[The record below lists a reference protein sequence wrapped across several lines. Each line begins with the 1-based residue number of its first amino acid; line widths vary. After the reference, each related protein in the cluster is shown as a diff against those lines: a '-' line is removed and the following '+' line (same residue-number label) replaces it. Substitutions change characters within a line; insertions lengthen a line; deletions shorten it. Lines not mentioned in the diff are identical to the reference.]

1 MPVRNDPNGEPF
13 DYTDDNGVTTF
24 EEAWDQFKMNDSS
37 NFVDFHPLAV
47 LALMLMIFILHI
59 PASSCI
65 LKLKL
70 KSKRFSTLVPW
81 GFYTL
86 ISPPL
91 HYDWEF
97 FYRENYEQD
106 SFLMCWKR

>member
-1 MPVRNDPNGEPF
+1 MKNISFGEAF
-13 DYTDDNGVTTF
+13 DNYDNESIISF
-24 EEAWDQFKMNDSS
+24 QEAWDQFRINDSS
-37 NFVDFHPLAV
+37 DFVDVPPLAV
-47 LALMLMIFILHI
+47 LVTMLALFLFHILN
-59 PASSCI
+59 SSCI

-70 KSKRFSTLVPW
+70 KSKSLLTLLPN

-97 FYRENYEQD
+97 FYRQSGEKD
-106 SFLMCWKR
+106 AILKCCKR